1 MPNVRTERAI
11 LAIRAERNRQ
21 IEVEGWSEAHDDE
34 HNSGGEL
41 AAAAACYLRQVAAY
55 ASMRLRGARISLGD
69 YRETDPIQGWPWARA
84 WWKPKDPKRDL
95 IRVGAMVVAELERL
109 ERQEEITR
117 DPEKTC

>member
-1 MPNVRTERAI
+1 MPSVRTERAI

-41 AAAAACYLRQVAAY
+41 AAAAACYLRQVATY
-55 ASMRLRGARISLGD
+55 ARLRLQGHHVLPGD
-69 YRETDPIQGWPWARA
+69 YKETNPLQAWPWATK

-109 ERQEEITR
+109 ERQEEIAPK
-117 DPEKTC
+117 PEKTC